1 VAGVTDEKQ
10 VGFVTMGQAEGAEEI
25 PSIGIGMLGYAF
37 MGKAHSNAL
46 KKIAYMTWPPPFSPR
61 LVAISGRT
69 EAAVREAA
77 RRYGYE
83 RYSTDWRDVVDDPEV
98 QIFDNGG
105 PNDMHAEPTIAAARA
120 GKHVICE
127 KPLGRTA
134 GESYEIWKAVT
145 DTGVKHMTAFN
156 YRFYPAIR
164 LAREMIEA
172 GELGEIYHF
181 RGRYHQ
187 EWIMDPEFPKV
198 WRLDKAVA
206 GSGALGDLG
215 AHVIDQSRYL
225 AGEPTAVNGVLRT
238 FIKERPGGA
247 VDVDD
252 AFEATVEFEN
262 GAIGTYE
269 ATRFALG
276 RKNQMRWEI
285 NGSKGTIAF
294 DAERQNELELNLG
307 NTRPG
312 ERAQGFRTVLV
323 SEAYHPY
330 WQHWWP
336 HGHMIGWEDNFVHE
350 LLHLLTAVKDD
361 TDIGPHGATFEDGY
375 RCAEICDAIV
385 RSHESGSREEIRYR
399 T

>member
-1 VAGVTDEKQ
+1 MADEPQ
-10 VGFVTMGQAEGAEEI
+10 VGFVTMGQAQAEGEVPE
-25 PSIGIGMLGYAF
+25 IGIGMLGYAF
-37 MGKAHSNAL
+37 MGKAHTNAL
-46 KKIAYMTWPPPFSPR
+46 KKMAYRIWPPPYIPR
-61 LVAISGRT
+61 LVAISGRD
-69 EAAVREAA
+69 EAAVSEAA

-83 RYSTDWRDVVDDPEV
+83 SYSTRWEDVVANPDV
-98 QIFDNGG
+98 QVFDNGG
-105 PNDMHAEPTIAAARA
+105 PNDTHLEPTIAAAKA

-134 GESYEIWKAVT
+134 EESYDIWKGVA
-145 DTGVKHMTAFN
+145 DTGVKHQCAFN
-156 YRFYPAIR
+156 YRFFPAIR
-164 LAREMIEA
+164 LAKAMIDA

-187 EWIMDPEFPKV
+187 EWVMDPQFPKV

-225 AGEPTAVNGVLRT
+225 IGEPSNVTGLLKT
-238 FIKERPGGA
+238 FITDRPGGT

-252 AFEATVEFEN
+252 AFQATVEFEN
-262 GAIGTYE
+262 GANGTYE
-269 ATRFALG
+269 ATRFAPG

-294 DAERQNELELNLG
+294 DQERMNELQVYLG
-307 NTRPG
+307 GTKPG
-312 ERAQGFRTVLV
+312 DHAQGFRTVLV

-330 WQHWWP
+330 WEHHWP
-336 HGHMIGWEDNFVHE
+336 HGHMIGWEDSFLHE
-350 LLHLLTAVKDD
+350 LLHFLTAIRED
-361 TDIGPHGATFEDGY
+361 TDIAPHGATFEDGY

-385 RSHESGSREEIRYR
+385 RAHETGQRQRIEYR
-399 T
+399 SL

>member
-1 VAGVTDEKQ
+1 MADEPQ
-10 VGFVTMGQAEGAEEI
+10 VGFVTMGQAQAEGEVPE
-25 PSIGIGMLGYAF
+25 IGIGMLGYAF
-37 MGKAHSNAL
+37 MGKAHTNAL
-46 KKIAYMTWPPPFSPR
+46 KKLAYRIWPPPYIPR
-61 LVAISGRT
+61 LVAISGRD
-69 EAAVREAA
+69 EAAVSEAA

-83 RYSTDWRDVVDDPEV
+83 SYSTRWEDVVANPDV
-98 QIFDNGG
+98 QVFDNGG
-105 PNDMHAEPTIAAARA
+105 PNDTHLEPTIAAAKA

-134 GESYEIWKAVT
+134 EESYDIWKGVA
-145 DTGVKHMTAFN
+145 DTGVKHQCAFN
-156 YRFYPAIR
+156 YRFFPAIR
-164 LAREMIEA
+164 LAKAMIDA

-187 EWIMDPEFPKV
+187 EWVMDPQFPKV

-225 AGEPTAVNGVLRT
+225 IGEPSSVTGLLKT
-238 FIKERPGGA
+238 FITDRPGGT

-252 AFEATVEFEN
+252 AFQATVEFEN
-262 GAIGTYE
+262 GANGTYE
-269 ATRFALG
+269 ATRFAPG

-294 DAERQNELELNLG
+294 DQERMNELQVYLG
-307 NTRPG
+307 GTKPG
-312 ERAQGFRTVLV
+312 DHAQGFRTVLV

-330 WQHWWP
+330 WEHHWP
-336 HGHMIGWEDNFVHE
+336 HGHMIGWEDSFLHE
-350 LLHLLTAVKDD
+350 LLHLLTAIREDS
-361 TDIGPHGATFEDGY
+361 DIGPHGATFEDGY

-385 RSHESGSREEIRYR
+385 RSHETGQRQRIEYR
-399 T
+399 SL

>member
-1 VAGVTDEKQ
+1 MSEEAQ
-10 VGFVTMGQAEGAEEI
+10 VGFVTMGQAEAAEEI

-46 KKIAYMTWPPPFSPR
+46 KKIAYMTWPPPYIPR

-69 EAAVREAA
+69 EEAVREAA

-83 RYSTDWRDVVDDPEV
+83 KYSTRWEDVVADPEAQV
-98 QIFDNGG
+98 FDNGG

-134 GESYEIWKAVT
+134 DESYEIWKAVAE
-145 DTGVKHMTAFN
+145 TGVKHMTAFN

-164 LAREMIEA
+164 LAREMIDA

-198 WRLDKAVA
+198 WRLDKDVA

-225 AGEPTAVNGVLRT
+225 AGEPSAVNGVLRT
-238 FIKERPGGA
+238 FIKERPGGI

-285 NGSKGTIAF
+285 NGSKGTIVF
-294 DAERQNELELNLG
+294 DAERQNELEVNMG
-307 NTRPG
+307 NSRPS

-330 WQHWWP
+330 WQNWWP

-350 LLHLLTAVKDD
+350 LLHLLTAIKEDSE
-361 TDIGPHGATFEDGY
+361 IGPHGATFEDGY

-385 RSHESGSREEIRYR
+385 RSHESGRREEITYR
-399 T
+399 R

>member
-1 VAGVTDEKQ
+1 MGEEPE
-10 VGFVTMGQAEGAEEI
+10 VGFVTMGQTAGAQEI
-25 PSIGIGMLGYAF
+25 PEIGIGMLGYAF
-37 MGKAHSNAL
+37 MGKAHTNAL
-46 KKIAYMTWPPPFSPR
+46 KKIAYMTWPPPYRPR
-61 LVAISGRT
+61 LVAVAGRNA
-69 EAAVREAA
+69 EAVSEAA
-77 RRYGYE
+77 RRYGWE
-83 RYSTDWRDVVDDPEV
+83 KWTTRWEDVVNDPDV
-98 QIFDNGG
+98 QVFDNGG
-105 PNDMHAEPTIAAARA
+105 PNDVHLEPTVAAAKA
-120 GKHVICE
+120 GKHLICE

-134 GESYEIWKAVT
+134 DEAYEIWKGVAPH
-145 DTGVKHMTAFN
+145 GVKAMTAFN
-156 YRFYPAIR
+156 YRFYPAIV
-164 LAREMIEA
+164 LAKQMIDA

-187 EWIMDPEFPKV
+187 EWIMDPQFPKV

-225 AGEPTAVNGVLRT
+225 CGEVSAVTGVLRT
-238 FIKERPGGA
+238 FITERPGGI

-252 AFEATVEFEN
+252 AFESTVEFEN

-269 ATRFALG
+269 ATRFAAG

-285 NGSKGTIAF
+285 NGSKGTLVF
-294 DAERQNELELNLG
+294 DSERQNELLVNMVDSA
-307 NTRPG
+307 PG
-312 ERAQGFRTVLV
+312 GQAQGFRTVLV

-350 LLHLLTAVKDD
+350 LLHLLTCIRED
-361 TDIGPHGATFEDGY
+361 TSVAPRAATMEDGY

-385 RSHESGSREEIRYR
+385 RAHETGQRQKLEYR
-399 T
+399 SL

>member
-1 VAGVTDEKQ
+1 MADEAE
-10 VGFVTMGQAEGAEEI
+10 VGFVTMGEARAEGEI

-46 KKIAYMTWPPPFSPR
+46 KKIGYMTWPPPYKPR
-61 LVAISGRT
+61 LVAIAGRN
-69 EAAVREAA
+69 EDAVREAA
-77 RRYGYE
+77 HRYGYE
-83 RYSTDWRDVVDDPEV
+83 KATTDWRDVVNDPDV
-98 QIFDNGG
+98 QVFDNGG
-105 PNDMHAEPTIAAARA
+105 PNDVHLEPTIAAAKA
-120 GKHVICE
+120 GKHIICE

-134 GESYEIWKAVT
+134 EESFEIWK
-145 DTGVKHMTAFN
+145 GVAEHDVKAMTAFN
-156 YRFYPAIR
+156 YRFYPAIV
-164 LAREMIEA
+164 LAKEMIDA

-198 WRLDKAVA
+198 WRLDKKVA

-225 AGEPTAVNGVLRT
+225 CGEVAAVNGVLRT
-238 FIKERPGGA
+238 FIKERPGGT

-252 AFEATVEFEN
+252 AFESTVEFEN

-269 ATRFALG
+269 ATRFAAG

-285 NGSKGTIAF
+285 NGSKGTLVF
-294 DAERQNELELNLG
+294 DSERHNELLVNMIDSS
-307 NTRPG
+307 PG
-312 ERAQGFRTVLV
+312 PHAQGFRNVLV

-330 WQHWWP
+330 WEHWWP
-336 HGHMIGWEDNFVHE
+336 HGHMLGWEDNFVHE
-350 LLHLLTAVKDD
+350 LLHLLTCIKED
-361 TDIGPHGATFEDGY
+361 TGVDPRAATMEDGY

-385 RSHESGSREEIRYR
+385 RSHETGQRQQLEYR
-399 T
+399 SI